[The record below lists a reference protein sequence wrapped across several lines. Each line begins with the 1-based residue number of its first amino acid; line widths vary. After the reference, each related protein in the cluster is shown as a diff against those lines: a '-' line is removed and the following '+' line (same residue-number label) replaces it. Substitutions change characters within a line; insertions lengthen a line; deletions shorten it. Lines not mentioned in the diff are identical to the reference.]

1 MKIWNLK
8 MMTMTV
14 ISFIK
19 RYWQYVAIVILIA
32 VVAVQCTDKTETST
46 TTEIRYVKVTDTITE
61 VKIQEIP
68 KTVYVNKTKTIKG
81 KDSIVYVTKKDSS
94 TIKAF
99 KYDTVLESNNA
110 VANLSITTSGELL
123 DVSGTIDYK
132 QKETLVTTVK
142 TINKSAAFIY
152 LEAPVSKEFDRIE
165 LGIDYQYRN
174 KLLIGASVD
183 YNNTINKAGFNVKL
197 GIKIF

>member
-1 MKIWNLK
+1 
-8 MMTMTV
+8 MTI

-19 RYWQYVAIVILIA
+19 RYWQYIAIVILIA
-32 VVAVQCTDKTETST
+32 VVIVQCTDKTETST

-61 VKIQEIP
+61 VKIQEVP
-68 KTVYVNKTKTIKG
+68 KTVYVNKTKTLKG

-99 KYDTVLESNNA
+99 KYDTVLKSNNA

-132 QKETLVTTVK
+132 QKETLINTVK
-142 TINKSAAFIY
+142 TINKSAGFIY
-152 LEAPVSKEFDRIE
+152 LEAPIS
-165 LGIDYQYRN
+165 QH
-174 KLLIGASVD
+174 
-183 YNNTINKAGFNVKL
+183 
-197 GIKIF
+197 